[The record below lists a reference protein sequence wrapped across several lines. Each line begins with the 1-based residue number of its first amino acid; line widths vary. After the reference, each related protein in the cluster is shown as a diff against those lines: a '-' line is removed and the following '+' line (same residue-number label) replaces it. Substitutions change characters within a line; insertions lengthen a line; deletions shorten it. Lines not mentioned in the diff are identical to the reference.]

1 VESQTP
7 HTHPT
12 SPHQTAADNRDLKQA
27 IETSRMSA
35 YQWLLVTVATFLNAL
50 DGYDVLAMAFTATSV
65 TEEFGLSG
73 GELGT
78 LLSTGL
84 IGMAV
89 GSLVVG
95 PLADRF
101 GRQKLLISAL
111 AVNALGLALS
121 ATAGSA
127 LELGAWR
134 VVTGLGI
141 GGILATVTVIVSEYS
156 NWRHRGMAVSIF
168 TAGYGVGATLGG
180 MGATQLIPAFG
191 WRSVFFVGALLTVFA
206 VLLVLAF
213 VPESVDFLRSKQPRN
228 AQAKLDRIARR
239 IGQPGPFDLGRP
251 ANIADRGAGSTGLLD
266 RRHRTSTLLLWA
278 AFFLIM
284 FGFYFAN
291 SWTPKLL
298 VESGMSEQQGIIG
311 GIMLTMGGT
320 FGSLLYGAL
329 TTKWNPRLTLV
340 VFTALSAVT
349 LVLFITTTSIPLL
362 AFSSGVLVGML
373 INGCLAGLYTVAPQV
388 YGPQLRTT
396 GVGFGIGVGRAGAIL
411 APITVGFMLDAGWSP
426 TQLYIGVAG
435 VVLAAAFAAYG
446 LKPYENGQAP
456 ESRTDGDHRGTKSPT
471 DHAAKATD
479 TAKSN
484 EQGQHSV

>member
-1 VESQTP
+1 MEAQTP
-7 HTHPT
+7 HTPATQPQEAPT
-12 SPHQTAADNRDLKQA
+12 AVPRRDLKQA
-27 IETSRMSA
+27 IETSPMSA
-35 YQWLLVTVATFLNAL
+35 YQWLLVAVATFLNAL

-101 GRQKLLISAL
+101 GRQRLLISAL
-111 AVNALGLALS
+111 AVNALGLGLS

-127 LELGAWR
+127 VELGAWR
-134 VVTGLGI
+134 VITGLGI

-156 NWRHRGMAVSIF
+156 NRRHRGMAVSIF

-191 WRSVFFVGALLTVFA
+191 WRSVFFVGAVLTVVA

-213 VPESVDFLRSKQPRN
+213 VPESVDFLRSRQPAN

-239 IGQPGPFDLGRP
+239 TGQTGSFGLGTAAEASHRGNGP
-251 ANIADRGAGSTGLLD
+251 TGLLD
-266 RRHRTSTLLLWA
+266 RRYRTSTVLLWV

-298 VESGMSEQQGIIG
+298 VETGMSEQQGIIG
-311 GIMLTMGGT
+311 GIMLTLGGT
-320 FGSLLYGAL
+320 FGSLLYGVL
-329 TTKWNPRLTLV
+329 TTRWNPRLTLV
-340 VFTALSAVT
+340 VFTVLSALT
-349 LVLFITTTSIPLL
+349 LVLFITTTSIPLV

-396 GVGFGIGVGRAGAIL
+396 GVGFAIGVGRAGAIL
-411 APITVGFMLDAGWSP
+411 APITVGFLLDAGWSP
-426 TQLYIGVAG
+426 TQLYIGVAV
-435 VVLAAAFAAYG
+435 VVLAAAFAAFG
-446 LKPYENGQAP
+446 LRPYQGNPSGA
-456 ESRTDGDHRGTKSPT
+456 SGADGDHPAVVSSGSP
-471 DHAAKATD
+471 AAPSRETITHD
-479 TAKSN
+479 
-484 EQGQHSV
+484 E